1 LLRLVE
7 SRGRTGCVCVCVLTT
22 LSGKRQC
29 LLLLMLQYFI
39 HFSLHRSGHRIAVT
53 WPTNPIEMWT
63 FRIDF
68 KMVKLCTNEKEVC

>member
-1 LLRLVE
+1 L
-7 SRGRTGCVCVCVLTT
+7 CVCAHYIKWKKAVPAVINATIFYSFL
-22 LSGKRQC
+22 
-29 LLLLMLQYFI
+29 
-39 HFSLHRSGHRIAVT
+39 SLHRSGHRIAVT